1 MQVHSALLLK
11 MGGRFW
17 AFLLA
22 LTVLTH
28 AVAPFEAPATV
39 RHGSAF
45 SAVTAEMAVAPQ
57 QRVAVQRAVVP
68 LAPPPAQTF
77 AAPLPPQL
85 AAAPA
90 RFWPPQTAPP
100 VPLPLAFRPAP
111 RAPPLS

>member
-11 MGGRFW
+11 MGARFW

-57 QRVAVQRAVVP
+57 QRIVVQRAVVP
-68 LAPPPAQTF
+68 LAPPPVQTF
-77 AAPLPPQL
+77 SALPHPH

-100 VPLPLAFRPAP
+100 APLPLAYGPAP

>member
-57 QRVAVQRAVVP
+57 QRLAVQRAVVP
-68 LAPPPAQTF
+68 LAPPPLQTVSV
-77 AAPLPPQL
+77 PQPVEVT
-85 AAAPA
+85 AD
-90 RFWPPQTAPP
+90 RYWPPQTAPP
-100 VPLPLAFRPAP
+100 APLPLAYRPAP

>member
-11 MGGRFW
+11 LGTRFW

-45 SAVTAEMAVAPQ
+45 SAVTAETAVAPQ

-68 LAPPPAQTF
+68 LAPPPMLAF
-77 AAPLPPQL
+77 AAFQPLNVV
-85 AAAPA
+85 APA

-100 VPLPLAFRPAP
+100 APLPLAYRPAP